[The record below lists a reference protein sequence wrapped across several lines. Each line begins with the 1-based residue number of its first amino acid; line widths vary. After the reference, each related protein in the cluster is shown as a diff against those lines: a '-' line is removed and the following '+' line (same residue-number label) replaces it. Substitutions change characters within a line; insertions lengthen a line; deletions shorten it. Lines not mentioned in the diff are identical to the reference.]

1 MNLRPLFAT
10 LILGSLSSIA
20 SAQSPDGL
28 TAEALLA
35 KLDHNETSTSAHALG
50 SLSVQDRF
58 GTKVTTFESWSR
70 GNDASLVVFT
80 SGEEKGQKIL
90 RLKDTLYVAYPDA
103 DKPVKIQGAALKDS
117 VAGSDLSYEDMA
129 GDTSLVSRFSALRSA
144 DEPVGGEPCAVLEL
158 TAKKPG
164 LAYPFQK
171 IWVSL
176 KDFSPRKSERYSQN
190 KRLLKTE
197 EVLAVTVASGR
208 TVTTKAVLSDAVKVK
223 SKTTFEIS
231 TIDLDI
237 AVDPRKFTLEEL
249 TF

>member
-1 MNLRPLFAT
+1 MNLRSWLVTLF
-10 LILGSLSSIA
+10 LGGLTA
-20 SAQSPDGL
+20 FTNAQTADGL
-28 TAEALLA
+28 TADGLLS

-50 SLSVQDRF
+50 SLTVQDRF

-70 GNDASLVVFT
+70 GTEASLVVFT

-129 GDTSLVSRFSALRSA
+129 GDTSLVSRFSAVRTA
-144 DEPVGGEPCAVLEL
+144 DEAVQGEACAVLEL
-158 TAKKPG
+158 TARKPG
-164 LAYPFQK
+164 VAYPFQK

-197 EVLAVTVASGR
+197 EVLAVTQAAGR

-231 TIDLDI
+231 KIDLDL
-237 AVDPRKFTLEEL
+237 AVDPRKFSLEEL
-249 TF
+249 MF